1 MLALLYDPSLL
12 QDHDVVRRDDGRQ
25 PVGDNNHGL
34 AFYQGLK
41 GLLPL
46 VFVLRIGEGRGF
58 VQYQYRRILQ
68 NGAGHAYPLRLAAR
82 QIHALVAYS
91 RLVALRQPLDELVAL
106 GGFGRR
112 HDRFFRC
119 GGGTDGD
126 VLVQRVVEQERILK
140 DE

>member
-1 MLALLYDPSLL
+1 M
-12 QDHDVVRRDDGRQ
+12 
-25 PVGDNNHGL
+25 
-34 AFYQGLK
+34 
-41 GLLPL
+41 
-46 VFVLRIGEGRGF
+46 
-58 VQYQYRRILQ
+58 
-68 NGAGHAYPLRLAAR
+68 
-82 QIHALVAYS
+82 
-91 RLVALRQPLDELVAL
+91 PLDELVAL